1 MRTHCIAGGTLL
13 QALWWPKQEENL
25 KESGR
30 TYMSNSF
37 TLLDS
42 RNWHSRVKQPCSDSK
57 KKGKTGGPEQSLWVK
72 VLVVESCLALC
83 DPMDCSPPGFS
94 FRGILHAR
102 ILEWVAIPFSMV
114 SKHISK
120 SISLAIVWAMF
131 KILKNSVD
139 WPALCL
145 SKCGHKIRPCSI
157 SIAWELLWND
167 SPLATHQT
175 HWIRNSERIQIF

>member
-13 QALWWPKQEENL
+13 QALWWPKREENL

-102 ILEWVAIPFSMV
+102 ILEWVAMPS
-114 SKHISK
+114 SRGS
-120 SISLAIVWAMF
+120 SQTRDRSCLGSLA
-131 KILKNSVD
+131 S
-139 WPALCL
+139 PALAGGFFT
-145 SKCGHKIRPCSI
+145 S
-157 SIAWELLWND
+157 W
-167 SPLATHQT
+167 ATRET
-175 HWIRNSERIQIF
+175 HSCFTMLC